1 MKTIRVMTLIV
12 LSLGALALAIS
23 GLVMALNDNIGQQI
37 ASPESAPT
45 APAATV
51 APIAPAAQPD
61 IPATA
66 KDGLQIV
73 ALGDSLTVG
82 IGDETNNGG
91 YVGVISSELGNPQ
104 VINHASSGARAPDL
118 LQTLSDPLVLADVRT
133 ADVVLLSIGGN
144 DLHRG
149 GETLANLEAAY
160 IADLNRAFT
169 PQLNEIFAILRAA
182 NDRAPIYLLGLY
194 DPFRALTDNGETG
207 RYVRQWN
214 ESVAAEAET
223 FERVLHIPTFDIF
236 QLQPESFLAAD
247 MFHPNARG
255 YRKIAER
262 ILATLE
268 QPEVTR

>member
-1 MKTIRVMTLIV
+1 LKSVLVKLIIV
-12 LSLGALALAIS
+12 LSLGALVIAIG
-23 GLVMALNDNIGQQI
+23 GLVLVLSDNTGQQF
-37 ASPESAPT
+37 APT
-45 APAATV
+45 TRAPGPANET
-51 APIAPAAQPD
+51 PPTSAAQPD
-61 IPATA
+61 VPATA

-91 YVGVISSELGNPQ
+91 YVGVISAELGNPR
-104 VINHASSGARAPDL
+104 VINHAVGGARAPDL

-133 ADVVLLSIGGN
+133 ADVILLSIGGN

-149 GETLANLEAAY
+149 GETLANLEADY
-160 IADLNRAFT
+160 IANINRAFI
-169 PQLNEIFAILRAA
+169 PQLNEILSLLRVT
-182 NDRAPIYLLGLY
+182 NNRAPLYLLGLY
-194 DPFRALTDNGETG
+194 DPFRQQTDSGSTG
-207 RYVRQWN
+207 RFVRQWN
-214 ESVAAEAET
+214 ESVAVEAES

-255 YRKIAER
+255 YRQIAER